1 MPEGPPVSAR
11 DGFDAVAREHYP
23 AVLGYCLRVLRSYD
37 LAEDVTQLVFE
48 HAYRDFHRFEGR
60 SSVRTWLFGIA
71 YHRSMDTLRALR
83 KSQVVE
89 SNDDA
94 VADHKDPDEDL
105 FEHVGDLEVRQ
116 ALERCLSQLP
126 PDMRATVLLRYQT
139 GASYEQ
145 LAAQLDAAPA
155 ALQMRVVRA
164 MRLLKRCL
172 ESKGW
177 DGE

>member
-1 MPEGPPVSAR
+1 MSDR
-11 DGFDAVAREHYP
+11 DGFDAIAREHYP
-23 AVLGYCLRVLRSYD
+23 AVFGYCLRVLRSYD
-37 LAEDVTQLVFE
+37 LAEDVTQHVFE

-60 SSVRTWLFGIA
+60 SSVLTWLLSIA
-71 YHRSMDTLRALR
+71 YHRSMDGLRATR
-83 KSQVVE
+83 KLPIIE

-94 VADHKDPDEDL
+94 VADHEDPGEDP
-105 FEHVGDLEVRQ
+105 FEHLGHMEILE
-116 ALERCLSQLP
+116 ALEGCLSRLP
-126 PDMRATVLLRYQT
+126 PEMRATVLLRYQT
-139 GASYEQ
+139 GATYEQ
-145 LAAQLDAAPA
+145 LAAQLDAATA